1 MGFARCSQGGPLR
14 SLRSLAL
21 PGGAKTLK
29 TTILEEVHMDGHT
42 DDYRTGLELAQSGR
56 HSAALEHIRR
66 HLAHSPDDAEALND
80 AGAILHCLGRSD
92 EAIDHLRRAR
102 LLRPDSGEILWNLSE
117 TYIAAGRAR
126 EAMAL
131 FGDMQRLEILSADV
145 LNRAAA
151 VLLDQN
157 DKAAAVEALLCS
169 LKLSPE
175 QRVIQPM
182 VDLILNK
189 RPRIAFF
196 CGADGSSFLNEIV
209 EFTRKRFQTRV
220 FDGRTEEEL
229 RQTMQWADICWFEW
243 CTNLAARASQMPKVS
258 RNIVRLH
265 RYEAY
270 APWPRQ
276 VDWSNVDTLIAVG
289 NSATLEALTAAVP
302 DIQARTSVQTVP
314 NGVNLDKFRFT
325 ARDKGKNLAM
335 IANLR
340 MVKNP
345 ALALQCMQKLH
356 YIDPEYRL
364 FVAGT
369 IQDAALERY
378 LRQMVRALDL
388 EGVVVFEGYQH
399 DVAAWLADKHYI
411 LCTSICEGHPVA
423 VLEAMACGLKPVVH
437 NFLGAESV
445 LPREFLFNISEQF
458 CEMIVH
464 GPYEPARYR
473 RYVEEN
479 ASLKAQLT
487 VVNDLFTR
495 FEMEI
500 DAERKPSIVDT
511 PLRMS
516 GTTLS
521 QQTDPAFATQ
531 W

>member
-1 MGFARCSQGGPLR
+1 MGFAGCWQGDLPW
-14 SLRSLAL
+14 SHRSLAPSDGAET
-21 PGGAKTLK
+21 PGTG
-29 TTILEEVHMDGHT
+29 ILEGAYMDGHT
-42 DDYRTGLELAQSGR
+42 DDYRQGLELAQSGR
-56 HSAALEHIRR
+56 HQEALEHIRR
-66 HLAHSPDDAEALND
+66 HLEHSPDDAEALND

-92 EAIDHLRRAR
+92 EAVDLLKRAR
-102 LLRPDSGEILWNLSE
+102 SAKPNSGEILWNLSE

-126 EAMAL
+126 EAMGL
-131 FGDMQRLEILSADV
+131 FGDMQHLEILSADV

-169 LKLSPE
+169 LKISPE

-182 VDLILNK
+182 VDLILDK
-189 RPRIAFF
+189 RPRVAFF
-196 CGADGSSFLNEIV
+196 CGADGSNFLNEIV
-209 EFTRKRFQTRV
+209 EFTRKRFRVRV
-220 FDGRTEEEL
+220 FEGRTEEDL
-229 RQTMQWADICWFEW
+229 RETMQWADICWFEW

-258 RNIVRLH
+258 RNVVRLH

-270 APWPRQ
+270 EPWPRQ
-276 VDWSNVDTLIAVG
+276 VNWSNIDTLVTVG
-289 NSATLEALTAAVP
+289 NSATLEALTASVP
-302 DIQARTSVQTVP
+302 DIQSRTAIQTIP
-314 NGVNLDKFRFT
+314 NGVNLDKFPFT
-325 ARDKGKNLAM
+325 ARDRGKNLAM
-335 IANLR
+335 VANLR

-345 ALALQCMQKLH
+345 AFGLQCMQKLH
-356 YIDPEYRL
+356 YVDPQYRL

-399 DVAAWLADKHYI
+399 DIAAWLADKHYVV
-411 LCTSICEGHPVA
+411 CTSICEGHPVA

-445 LPREFLFNISEQF
+445 LPREFLFDISEQF

-464 GPYEPARYR
+464 GPYEPERYR

-487 VVNDLFTR
+487 AVNDLFAR
-495 FEMEI
+495 LELDI
-500 DAERKPSIVDT
+500 DAERKPGLMDG
-511 PLRMS
+511 PPRMS
-516 GTTLS
+516 GTTLAAE
-521 QQTDPAFATQ
+521 TDPAFATQ

>member
-1 MGFARCSQGGPLR
+1 
-14 SLRSLAL
+14 
-21 PGGAKTLK
+21 
-29 TTILEEVHMDGHT
+29 MDGHA
-42 DDYRTGLELAQSGR
+42 DDYRTGLELAQTGR
-56 HSAALEHIRR
+56 HPEALEHIRR
-66 HLAHSPDDAEALND
+66 HLEHWPDDAEALND

-102 LLRPDSGEILWNLSE
+102 SLRPGSGEILWNLSE

-145 LNRAAA
+145 LNRAAT

-157 DKAAAVEALLCS
+157 DKAAAVETLLCS

-182 VDLILNK
+182 VDLILDK

-209 EFTRKRFQTRV
+209 EFTRKRFQTRL
-220 FDGRTEEEL
+220 FEGRTEEEL
-229 RQTMQWADICWFEW
+229 RQTMEWADICWFEW

-270 APWPRQ
+270 EPWPRQ
-276 VDWSNVDTLIAVG
+276 INWSNVDTLITVG
-289 NSATLEALTAAVP
+289 NSATLEALSTAVP
-302 DIQARTSVQTVP
+302 DIKSRTSIQPIP
-314 NGVNLDKFRFT
+314 NGVNLDKFHFT
-325 ARDKGKNLAM
+325 DRQKGKNLAM

-345 ALALQCMQKLH
+345 AFALQCMQKLH
-356 YIDPEYRL
+356 YVDSQYRL

-369 IQDAALERY
+369 IQDAALEQY

-411 LCTSICEGHPVA
+411 VCTSICEGHPVA
-423 VLEAMACGLKPVVH
+423 VLEAMACGLKPIIH

-473 RYVEEN
+473 RYAEEN

-487 VVNDLFTR
+487 AVNDLFAR
-495 FEMEI
+495 FELEI
-500 DAERKPSIVDT
+500 DAERKPSIVDAS
-511 PLRMS
+511 LRMS
-516 GTTLS
+516 GTPLS
-521 QQTDPAFATQ
+521 PQTDPAFAAQ